1 MGLSVTLSNALSGM
15 RVGQSA
21 LDVLSHNVANA
32 GTPGYHR
39 RSISVID
46 TIGANSTYARE
57 GKLSRAFNQSLQSHY
72 TRAVSESGFASVQS
86 GFLDRVQVLFGKP
99 GTTGSLDSAF
109 TSFEASLAELSTSP
123 DNFATRAETV
133 QKAQIM
139 AQTLN
144 RFTSDIQSLRR
155 EIESKLSTTVDD
167 INTQLASLEKIN
179 LRLVDQGID
188 PGSRATLMDQR
199 DRLIGSLSQQ
209 IDLNVDYRTDGS
221 VALMTRSGVGI
232 LDGKASVFSFASAGS
247 LSANSQFNYD
257 DAKNGVGRL
266 MLQTASGMNIDLVKQ
281 NVLRSGEIAGLID
294 LRDNK
299 LVQAQD
305 QLDSIAASLA
315 LAMSTEVT
323 QGQQVPPGPSD
334 GYDLDIFDIQD
345 GNEFTFTYLQD
356 GISKTMR
363 VLRVD
368 DPSKLP
374 LDYFDS
380 NGSRVVGLDFS
391 GGVSGVASQLQD
403 RVSGLV
409 FTSGPVVGGSVPPRN
424 ALRVLD
430 DGAAGHTDIYSL
442 SKRVTANT
450 VQDSAGTK
458 ALPLFVDNNK
468 TAFTNHLGGEGGQV
482 RGFAGRITVN
492 PEVVQDN
499 RLLVQYKV
507 GGSMGDAD
515 RVNVLVENLTE
526 LRFAGGAGSVKNGAS
541 SRLAGTVSDFI
552 SQAINY
558 QGNAASTAIADE
570 DTQQLTLQALGERLE
585 ADYGVDVDEE
595 MARLMELQNAFAA
608 NARVMSIAQ
617 ELIQSLLTSI
627 R

>member
-15 RVGQSA
+15 RIGQSA

-39 RSISVID
+39 RSLSVID
-46 TIGANSTYARE
+46 TLGVNSTYARE
-57 GKLSRAFNQSLQSHY
+57 GSLSRAFNTALQSHY
-72 TRAVSESGFASVQS
+72 TRAVSDSSFASVQS
-86 GFLDRVQVLFGKP
+86 GYLDRVQILFGKP

-109 TSFEASLAELSTSP
+109 ASFESSLTSLSTSP

-133 QKAQIM
+133 QKAQVL

-144 RFTSDIQSLRR
+144 RFTADIQSLRR
-155 EIESKLSTTVDD
+155 EVESKLSSSVEN

-179 LRLVDQGID
+179 RRLVDQGID

-209 IDLNVDYRTDGS
+209 MDLTVDYRNDGT

-232 LDGKASVFSFASAGS
+232 LDGRASVLSFASAGS

-257 DAKNGVGRL
+257 DAKNGVGKL
-266 MLQTASGMNIDLVKQ
+266 ILTTAGGLTIDLVKQ
-281 NVLRSGEIAGLID
+281 NVLRSGELAGLID

-315 LAMSTEVT
+315 LSMSTQVTAGGQVTAGAANGYEVDI
-323 QGQQVPPGPSD
+323 G
-334 GYDLDIFDIQD
+334 DLQN
-345 GNEFTFTYLQD
+345 GNEFTFNYLQN
-356 GISKTMR
+356 GVQKSVR

-368 DPSKLP
+368 DTSKLP
-374 LDYFDS
+374 LDYVDA
-380 NGSRVVGLDFS
+380 NGARVIGMDFS
-391 GGVSGVASQLQD
+391 GGPAAVAAELQS
-403 RVSGLV
+403 RVGGGLV
-409 FTSGPVVGGSVPPRN
+409 VSNPAGNVIRII
-424 ALRVLD
+424 D
-430 DGAAGHTDIYSL
+430 DGAAGTTDMYSL
-442 SKRVTANT
+442 SKRVTS
-450 VQDSAGTK
+450 SALQGGGT
-458 ALPLFVDNNK
+458 ALQLFVDINN
-468 TAFTNHLGGEGGQV
+468 TAFTNALDGEGGQV
-482 RGFAGRITVN
+482 RGFAGRISVN
-492 PEVVQDN
+492 PAVVQDS
-499 RLLVQYKV
+499 RLLVQYQL
-507 GGSMGDAD
+507 GGSLGDAD
-515 RVNVLVENLTE
+515 RVNALLENLTE
-526 LRFAGGAGSVKNGAS
+526 LRFAGGQGSIRNGAS

-558 QGNAASTAIADE
+558 QGNAAATAIAEDE
-570 DTQQLTLQALGERLE
+570 TQQLTLEALGERLE

-595 MARLMELQNAFAA
+595 MARLLELQNAFAA

-617 ELIQSLLTSI
+617 ELIQSLLTSV

>member
-15 RVGQSA
+15 RIGQSA
-21 LDVLSHNVANA
+21 LDTLSHNVANA

-39 RSISVID
+39 RSISIID
-46 TIGANSTYARE
+46 TIGVNSTYARE
-57 GKLSRAFNQSLQSHY
+57 GKLTRAFNQSLQSHY
-72 TRAVSESGFASVQS
+72 TRAVSDSGFSSVQS
-86 GFLDRVQVLFGKP
+86 GYLDRVQVLFGKP

-109 TSFEASLAELSTSP
+109 TDFEASLSTLSTSP

-167 INTQLASLEKIN
+167 INTQLSSLEKIN
-179 LRLVDQGID
+179 RRLVDQGID

-209 IDLNVDYRTDGS
+209 MDLTVDYRTDGS

-247 LSANSQFNYD
+247 LSANSQVNYD
-257 DAKNGVGRL
+257 DAKNGVGKL
-266 MLQTASGMNIDLVKQ
+266 MLQTASGMNIDVVKQ

-294 LRDNK
+294 MRDNK

-315 LAMSTEVT
+315 LSMSTQATAGTQVTAGASNGYEV
-323 QGQQVPPGPSD
+323 
-334 GYDLDIFDIQD
+334 DIGDIQN
-345 GNEFTFTYLQD
+345 GNEFTFSYLQN
-356 GISKTMR
+356 GVQKTVR

-368 DPSKLP
+368 DASKLP
-374 LDYFDS
+374 LDYSDS
-380 NGSRVVGLDFS
+380 NGSRVIGLDFS
-391 GGVSGVASQLQD
+391 GGTASVAEELQN
-403 RVSGLV
+403 RIGGLV
-409 FTSGPVVGGSVPPRN
+409 FTNPAGSTMRIM
-424 ALRVLD
+424 D
-430 DGAAGHTDIYSL
+430 DGATGNTDMYSL
-442 SKRVTANT
+442 TKRVTAT
-450 VQDSAGTK
+450 SLQGGGT
-458 ALPLFVDNNK
+458 ALQLFVDINNS
-468 TAFTNHLGGEGGQV
+468 AFTNALDGDGQA
-482 RGFAGRITVN
+482 RGFAGRISVN
-492 PEVVQDN
+492 PAIVQDN
-499 RLLVQYKV
+499 SLIVQHVV

-515 RVNVLVENLTE
+515 RVNALVENLTE
-526 LRFAGGAGSVKNGAS
+526 MRFAGGQGSIKNGAS

-558 QGNAASTAIADE
+558 QGNAASTAIAED
-570 DTQQLTLQALGERLE
+570 DTQKLTLEALGERLE

-617 ELIQSLLTSI
+617 ELIQSLLSSV